1 MKNRFLSLSL
11 VVVQFSCIAFYI
23 IDGPIFASQWYLLLL
38 QLAAFAIAFWGI
50 LAMGILKVSVF
61 PVPRENSELITSG
74 PYRFIRHPMYTGIIL
89 MAGAL
94 IAARFTWLRLIVF
107 LILVVNQIIK
117 LLWEERM
124 LAVKI
129 SSYKTY
135 MERTWRLIPW
145 IF

>member
-1 MKNRFLSLSL
+1 
-11 VVVQFSCIAFYI
+11 
-23 IDGPIFASQWYLLLL
+23 LLLL

-74 PYRFIRHPMYTGIIL
+74 PYRFTRHPMYTGIIL